1 MKRDLAS
8 DIPKKEGKEVSLY
21 GWVNKRRDHGKIIFL
36 DLRDSSGIIQV
47 VATPKNEK
55 AYKVASKLGSED
67 VINVLGIVNPRPE
80 SNINADIE
88 TGKVEV
94 IAGQINLI
102 NKAEELPI
110 PVEGD
115 GRDIEEKARFKYR
128 HLDLRRE
135 RLQKNLKV
143 RHKFVKLIH
152 EFLDSKEF
160 TEIETPYLSQST
172 PEGARDFLVPSRLQK
187 GKFYALAQS
196 PQQYKQ
202 LLMIAGF
209 ERYYQLARAF
219 RDEDLRADRQFE
231 HTQIDI
237 EMAFVEREDV
247 MKLTEEMVVYITEKL
262 GKKITKK
269 PFPVLT
275 YQEAQKEYKTDKPNL
290 STNNKDL
297 SFLWVVDF
305 PLLEKKDDGYTFSH
319 NPFAAPKPEYQKD
332 LEAEKNLERIESLQY
347 DLVCNGQEVGGGSIR
362 ISNPKIQKQVFKIMG
377 YSNKE
382 TEEQFGHLLN
392 AYNYGAPPH
401 GGIGVGFDRLVAILA
416 GEDNIREVI
425 AFPVTS
431 GGQTSVMDAPSELDE
446 KELRELSIKTQPI
459 AAKLNK
465 KPQQQK

>member
-47 VATPKNEK
+47 VATAKNEK

-67 VINVLGIVNPRPE
+67 VINVTGIVNPRPE

-94 IAGQINLI
+94 VADQINLI

-128 HLDLRRE
+128 YLDLRRE
-135 RLQKNLKV
+135 RLQKNLKI
-143 RHKFVKLIH
+143 RHRFVKLIH

-202 LLMIAGF
+202 ILMISGF

-247 MKLTEEMVVYITEKL
+247 MNLVGEMVVAVIE
-262 GKKITKK
+262 GMGRKIEKK
-269 PFPVLT
+269 PFPSLP
-275 YQEAQKEYKTDKPNL
+275 YAEAVKKFGSDRPNL
-290 STNNKDL
+290 NKEKDAL
-297 SFLWVVDF
+297 HFTWVVDF
-305 PLLEKKDDGYTFSH
+305 PLFERTDAGGYTFAH
-319 NPFAAPKPEYQKD
+319 NPFAAPKPEHVAD
-332 LEAEKNLERIESLQY
+332 LLGKKNLEKLESLQY
-347 DLVCNGQEVGGGSIR
+347 DLVCNGEELAGGSIR
-362 ISNPKIQKQVFKIMG
+362 IHDPEVQRQALRVMG
-377 YSNKE
+377 YADKE
-382 TEEQFGHLLN
+382 IQEQFGHILD
-392 AYNYGAPPH
+392 AYNYGAPVH
-401 GGIGVGFDRLVAILA
+401 GGIALGFDRLVALIT

-431 GGQTSVMDAPSELDE
+431 SGQTSVMDAPSGANPEQL
-446 KELRELSIKTQPI
+446 KELGIKI
-459 AAKLNK
+459 EENGK
-465 KPQQQK
+465 

>member
-1 MKRDLAS
+1 MKRDLVLDAA
-8 DIPKKEGKEVSLY
+8 KKPGQKVRLL
-21 GWVNKRRDHGKIIFL
+21 GFVDTRRDHGKIIFF

-47 VATPKNEK
+47 VATPKNTKPYET
-55 AYKVASKLGSED
+55 ASKIGSED
-67 VINVLGIVNPRPE
+67 VVSVEGEINLRPKE
-80 SNINADIE
+80 NINPDLP
-88 TGKVEV
+88 TGKIEV
-94 IAGQINLI
+94 TAEKIDLI
-102 NKAEELPI
+102 SSSQALPI
-110 PVEGD
+110 PIDDD
-115 GRDIEEKARFKYR
+115 GYDIDEATRFKYR
-128 HLDLRRE
+128 YLDLRRE
-135 RLQKNLKV
+135 RLQRNLKLRSTAAKLV
-143 RHKFVKLIH
+143 R
-152 EFLDSKEF
+152 EFLDSQNF
-160 TEIETPYLSQST
+160 TEIETPYLSRGT
-172 PEGARDFLVPSRLQK
+172 PEGSRDFVVPSRLQK
-187 GKFYALAQS
+187 GKFYALAQA

-247 MKLTEEMVVYITEKL
+247 MKLTEDMVVHITEKL

-275 YQEAQKEYKTDKPNL
+275 YQEAQSKYKIDKPNL

-362 ISNPKIQKQVFKIMG
+362 ISNPKIQRQVFKIMG

-382 TEEQFGHLLN
+382 MEEQFGHLLN

-401 GGIGVGFDRLVAILA
+401 GGIAVGFDRLVAILA

>member
-8 DIPKKEGKEVSLY
+8 DIPKKEEKEVSLY
-21 GWVNKRRDHGKIIFL
+21 GWVNKRRDHGKINFL
-36 DLRDSSGIIQV
+36 DLRDSSGIIQG

-172 PEGARDFLVPSRLQK
+172 PEGSRDFLVPSRLQK
-187 GKFYALAQS
+187 GEFYALTQS

-202 LLMIAGF
+202 LLMLAGID
-209 ERYYQLARAF
+209 RYYQIARAF
-219 RDEDLRADRQFE
+219 RDEDLRADRQLE
-231 HTQIDI
+231 HTQIDM
-237 EMAFVEREDV
+237 EMSFVSRDEILD
-247 MKLTEEMVVYITEKL
+247 LLEEMLTQLAESM
-262 GKKITKK
+262 GKKITQK
-269 PFPVLT
+269 PFPRFT
-275 YQEAQKEYKTDKPNL
+275 YKEAQEKFGADKFDIRENKEDKDEL
-290 STNNKDL
+290 G
-297 SFLWVVDF
+297 FAFVIDF
-305 PLLEKKDDGYTFSH
+305 PLFEYDRNEKKWTFSN
-319 NPFAAPKPEYQKD
+319 NPFTAPKKED
-332 LEAEKNLERIESLQY
+332 EEKLLAKEDIEKISSQQY
-347 DLVCNGQEVGGGSIR
+347 DVVCNGFEFGSGSIR
-362 ISNPKIQKQVFKIMG
+362 IHDPKVQKTVFEIMG
-377 YSNKE
+377 YTQKE
-382 TEEQFGHLLN
+382 IDADFSHILD
-392 AYNYGAPPH
+392 AYEYGAPIH
-401 GGIGVGFDRLVAILA
+401 GGIGMGIDRISAVFA
-416 GEDNIREVI
+416 GESSIREVI
-425 AFPVTS
+425 AFPVNS
-431 GGQTSVMDAPSELDE
+431 SGQTSVMDAPSEVSEKTL
-446 KELRELSIKTQPI
+446 KELGIKKI
-459 AAKLNK
+459 DS
-465 KPQQQK
+465 

>member
-8 DIPKKEGKEVSLY
+8 DIPKKEEKEVSLY
-21 GWVNKRRDHGKIIFL
+21 GWVNKRRDHGKINFL
-36 DLRDSSGIIQV
+36 DLRDSSGIIQG

-209 ERYYQLARAF
+209 ERYYQFPRAF

-231 HTQIDI
+231 HTQLDI
-237 EMAFVEREDV
+237 EMAFVERDDV
-247 MKLTEEMVVYITEKL
+247 LDLIEKLMTSLAEKL
-262 GKKITKK
+262 GKKITNK
-269 PFPVLT
+269 PFPRYS
-275 YQEAQKEYKTDKPNL
+275 YQEAMKKYSADKFDERKNKEDKDKL
-290 STNNKDL
+290 A
-297 SFLWVVDF
+297 FAFVIDF
-305 PLLEKKDDGYTFSH
+305 PLFEYSEEEKRWTFSHTPFTAPKKDDVA
-319 NPFAAPKPEYQKD
+319 NLK
-332 LEAEKNLERIESLQY
+332 AEK
-347 DLVCNGQEVGGGSIR
+347 D
-362 ISNPKIQKQVFKIMG
+362 
-377 YSNKE
+377 
-382 TEEQFGHLLN
+382 
-392 AYNYGAPPH
+392 
-401 GGIGVGFDRLVAILA
+401 
-416 GEDNIREVI
+416 
-425 AFPVTS
+425 
-431 GGQTSVMDAPSELDE
+431 
-446 KELRELSIKTQPI
+446 
-459 AAKLNK
+459 
-465 KPQQQK
+465 